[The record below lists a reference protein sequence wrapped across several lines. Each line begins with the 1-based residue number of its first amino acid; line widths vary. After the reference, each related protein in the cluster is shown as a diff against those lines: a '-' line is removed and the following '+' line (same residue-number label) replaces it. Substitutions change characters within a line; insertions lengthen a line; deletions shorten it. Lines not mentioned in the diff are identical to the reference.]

1 MDCVVATFSEL
12 CLGQLAQ
19 VELFSKEWADA
30 VVVAVPANQ
39 PELDAKGLDTRAA
52 EVDWV
57 VNGEQTVGASSLV
70 VAILLS

>member
-1 MDCVVATFSEL
+1 MTTFSEL
-12 CLGQLAQ
+12 CLGQLVQ

-39 PELDAKGLDTRAA
+39 PELDAKGWTLVRLRSTG
-52 EVDWV
+52 WY
-57 VNGEQTVGASSLV
+57 GEQTVGASSLV